1 MCGVDCD
8 FEGWALSRV
17 LEGEEENELVVI
29 GHDDELSWLSPCLAL
44 LSRDLARLKTLQV

>member
-8 FEGWALSRV
+8 FEGCAVSQV

-29 GHDDELSWLSPCLAL
+29 GHDDELSWLLPCLAL
-44 LSRDLARLKTLQV
+44 PSREFS